1 MSCGR
6 GETSEGKLAVSAE
19 ALVEE
24 SFPPLTRW
32 RYLGM
37 LSLRRFQD
45 FFKTA

>member
-6 GETSEGKLAVSAE
+6 SETWEGKLAVSAE

-24 SFPPLTRW
+24 SFPPLTR